1 MWTRVL
7 NSTRGL
13 RLRMVRFR
21 PIAFFVILRSLQ
33 PKDLWSLKFMRPY
46 LSRNFNLAQR
56 IGCAIT
62 HYSFEGRNYGP
73 IYHRSVY
80 QSPRGLVLWRRVVD
94 ATRYTITLH
103 VTEDTRREGDLT
115 VLCFVN
121 DTRVCRVSFSYV
133 NGSLFGLQR
142 ERTMFVTRNQT
153 DRSPE
158 LQRFRDT
165 FKQNS
170 PPYFCL
176 ASVCGIAMANGMRGI
191 FMIKDDAQMGYAE
204 QYAEGF
210 RNSYSALWEAF
221 GAQEIEHR
229 HAYRL
234 SIPLKLNPL
243 SVVKHRRR
251 AIARR
256 RIWLEIAL
264 DTREAMLEG
273 RTSRTPLPIEGEA
286 GAFLPY
292 IAEAQAKLEAANQR
306 HPHLADPLKAW
317 GDALVEQRLAK
328 DAVAKY
334 DEAR

>member
-1 MWTRVL
+1 M
-7 NSTRGL
+7 
-13 RLRMVRFR
+13 
-21 PIAFFVILRSLQ
+21 
-33 PKDLWSLKFMRPY
+33 
-46 LSRNFNLAQR
+46 SRR
-56 IGCAIT
+56 
-62 HYSFEGRNYGP
+62 
-73 IYHRSVY
+73 
-80 QSPRGLVLWRRVVD
+80 
-94 ATRYTITLH
+94 
-103 VTEDTRREGDLT
+103 TRREGDLT

-229 HAYRL
+229 HAYTL

-251 AIARR
+251 AITRR

-264 DTREAMLEG
+264 NTRKAMLEG
-273 RTSRTPLPIEGEA
+273 RTNRVPPPIEGEA
-286 GAFLPY
+286 YAFLPY
-292 IAEAQAKLEAANQR
+292 LAEAQAKLETVNQPQ
-306 HPHLADPLKAW
+306 PHLADPLKAW
-317 GDALVEQRLAK
+317 GDMLVEQRLEK
-328 DAVAKY
+328 DALPNY
-334 DEAR
+334 DQARSPRTFGRQ